1 MKDLNIAFMGTPEFA
16 VASLDALIR
25 ADFKIAVVIT
35 APDRP
40 AGRGR
45 KLRASAVKSYAVE
58 KGLPVLQPTNLKDP
72 DFVEQLASF
81 GVNLQ
86 VVVAF
91 RMLPRQVWEFPE
103 HGTFNLHASL
113 LPDYRGAAPINWAVI
128 NGERTTGATTFCI
141 DEQIDTGHVILQ
153 ESLEIGPRENAGQ
166 LHDRLMALG
175 AGLVVET
182 VRQIQAG
189 TVTTHPQ
196 PEPEPDKIAPK
207 LFRDDCRIDW
217 KAPAAQIDNLIRGLS
232 PYPTAWTQLETGSG
246 TTTCKIY
253 AARPADTPSN
263 GSPGD
268 LHGMDRKLFVDTSD
282 SQLEILEL
290 QPEGKRRMP
299 VSDWLN
305 GTELKKNDR
314 LR

>member
-1 MKDLNIAFMGTPEFA
+1 MKDLKIAFMGTPEFA
-16 VASLDALIR
+16 VASLDALIH
-25 ADFKIAVVIT
+25 ADYHVAAVVT

-45 KLRASAVKSYAVE
+45 KLRASAVKDYATE

-72 DFVEQLASF
+72 GFVEQLADL

-128 NGERTTGATTFCI
+128 NGERTTGVTTFFI
-141 DEQIDTGHVILQ
+141 DEEIDTGRIILQ
-153 ESLEIGPRENAGQ
+153 ESLEIGPGENAGQ
-166 LHDRLMALG
+166 LHDRLMVLG

-182 VRQIQAG
+182 VRRIGEG

-196 PEPEPDKIAPK
+196 PEPRPGKKAPK

-217 KAPAAQIDNLIRGLS
+217 GAPAAQIHNLIRGLS
-232 PYPTAWTQLETGSG
+232 PYPAAWTELETESG
-246 TTTCKIY
+246 AATCKIY
-253 AARPADTPSN
+253 KALPADSPSE
-263 GSPGD
+263 GSPGG
-268 LHGMDRKLFVDTSD
+268 LHIPGKKLFVDTAD
-282 SQLEILEL
+282 NQLEILEL

-314 LR
+314 FR

>member
-1 MKDLNIAFMGTPEFA
+1 MKDLKIAFMGTPEFA
-16 VASLDALIR
+16 VAALDALIL
-25 ADFKIAVVIT
+25 AGFDIAAVVT

-58 KGLPVLQPTNLKDP
+58 KGLPVLLPTNLKDP
-72 DFVEQLASF
+72 GFVGQLASY

-103 HGTFNLHASL
+103 YGTFNLHASL
-113 LPDYRGAAPINWAVI
+113 LPDYRGAAPINWAII
-128 NGERTTGATTFCI
+128 NGERTTGATTFFI
-141 DEQIDTGHVILQ
+141 DEQIDTGRVILQ

-166 LHDRLMALG
+166 LHDRLMELG

-189 TVTTHPQ
+189 TVSTHPQ
-196 PEPEPDKIAPK
+196 PAPAPEKKAPK
-207 LFRDDCRIDW
+207 LFRDDCRVDW
-217 KAPAAQIDNLIRGLS
+217 DAPAAQIDNLIRGLS
-232 PYPTAWTQLETGSG
+232 PYPAAWTQLESASG
-246 TTTCKIY
+246 ASTCKIY
-253 AARPADTPSN
+253 TARPTETPSN
-263 GSPGD
+263 GVPGQ
-268 LHGMDRKLFVDTSD
+268 LHSTGKRLFVDTAD
-282 SQLEILEL
+282 LQLEVLEL
-290 QPEGKRRMP
+290 QPEGKRRMA

-314 LR
+314 FR